1 MNHRSIGQTVALVF
15 GAIYLAVGIA
25 GFLPFLG
32 GTASQTSSNLLGLVP
47 INLLHNVIHALIGIA
62 GLAAATSF
70 VRARVFNQT
79 VGVVLVALGLTGV
92 VLGNPL
98 GVIPIGGFDIVI
110 HLLTGSVLA
119 YFGFTMP
126 VALRRAA

>member
-1 MNHRSIGQTVALVF
+1 MNHRSIAQTVALVF
-15 GAIYLAVGIA
+15 GVIYLAVGVA

-47 INLLHNVIHALIGIA
+47 INLLHNLVHLLIGIA
-62 GLAAATSF
+62 GVAAATSM

-79 VGVVLVALGLTGV
+79 VGGVLVALGLVGLV
-92 VLGNPL
+92 VSNPL

-110 HLLTGSVLA
+110 HFLTGAVLL
-119 YFGFTMP
+119 YFGFTIP
-126 VALRRAA
+126 VAVRRAA